1 MNEFY
6 PVEDYFVYPPDN
18 KTVKI
23 YFENGSS
30 IETISTDRPS
40 HYVNRAEQAYA
51 DWIETKLKIASS
63 ESSMF
68 DFKGYIQEDMKV
80 LFIRS
85 EDYND
90 TVDWYES
97 LSVVKMHRKTCVIC
111 SSPQQFMEQFDRLKF
126 GWNYTIFY
134 FDDRMKPAE
143 LLPYFEMLVR
153 CYGEEEGREVLSSRI
168 RKLNLNLTKI
178 YEQFSSFEDFQL
190 DPNLLNVI
198 IKKAHRPCYCR
209 SLL

>member
-1 MNEFY
+1 MNELY
-6 PVEDYFVYPPDN
+6 PMKDYFVIPSGD
-18 KTVKI
+18 KSVKI
-23 YFENGSS
+23 CFENGSS
-30 IETISTDRPS
+30 IEAISTDHTN
-40 HYVNRAEQAYA
+40 HYVNRTAQQYT
-51 DWIETKLKIASS
+51 DWMETKLKIAEA
-63 ESSMF
+63 ESSIF
-68 DFKGYIQEDMKV
+68 DLKKYIQDDMKV
-80 LFIRS
+80 LFIKS

-134 FDDRMKPAE
+134 FDDQMKPTE

-168 RKLNLNLTKI
+168 RKFNLNLTKI
-178 YEQFSSFEDFQL
+178 YEQFSSFEDFKL
-190 DPNLLNVI
+190 DPNLLNII